1 MLVRYLYNA
10 EGFPIY
16 SQACLYEFPDT
27 NLRKGNRVRLYSGFT
42 KEKKVRTPEGVTY
55 NFSWNLDTPIWDGN
69 HVECYIMSP
78 DERIGYAPCDPI
90 EDHESPAERG
100 SFLPLGEELGMSL
113 AKAIVEG
120 NVQVHDET
128 LGFVPLKVT
137 GVPEDEKVFFENG
150 DFEGLLKHMQEKG
163 EIGTAKPSK
172 KAKKSKKSK

>member
-1 MLVRYLYNA
+1 MGRQ
-10 EGFPIY
+10 P
-16 SQACLYEFPDT
+16 C
-27 NLRKGNRVRLYSGFT
+27 RVLHHESR
-42 KEKKVRTPEGVTY
+42 RA
-55 NFSWNLDTPIWDGN
+55 N
-69 HVECYIMSP
+69 
-78 DERIGYAPCDPI
+78 YAPCDPI

-150 DFEGLLKHMQEKG
+150 DFEGLLKHLQETG
-163 EIGTAKPSK
+163 QIGDGKVVK
-172 KAKKSKKSK
+172 KVKKDKKTKKSK

>member
-1 MLVRYLYNA
+1 MWSYRRPWVTCGARH
-10 EGFPIY
+10 FPTIRRGAGSVI
-16 SQACLYEFPDT
+16 SQ
-27 NLRKGNRVRLYSGFT
+27 
-42 KEKKVRTPEGVTY
+42 
-55 NFSWNLDTPIWDGN
+55 
-69 HVECYIMSP
+69 
-78 DERIGYAPCDPI
+78 
-90 EDHESPAERG
+90 
-100 SFLPLGEELGMSL
+100 
-113 AKAIVEG
+113 AIVEG

>member
-1 MLVRYLYNA
+1 
-10 EGFPIY
+10 
-16 SQACLYEFPDT
+16 
-27 NLRKGNRVRLYSGFT
+27 
-42 KEKKVRTPEGVTY
+42 
-55 NFSWNLDTPIWDGN
+55 
-69 HVECYIMSP
+69 MSP